1 MLVTALLKHK
11 QENPMKKLIALVLLT
26 LSASAAMAQHHGHR
40 YHGHYGHHGHQARGH
55 ISGGWGWTVPA
66 AIGGLIVYQA
76 IKPQPIVVQQPSV
89 VYQQAPVVIQQQSEY
104 TTLQNPTC
112 TPWTEVQSSDGTITR
127 TRTCTQ

>member
-1 MLVTALLKHK
+1 MLVSALLKHK
-11 QENPMKKLIALVLLT
+11 QETPMKKLIALLLLT

-40 YHGHYGHHGHQARGH
+40 YHGHHGHHSRGH

-76 IKPQPIVVQQPSV
+76 IKPQPIIVQQPSV
-89 VYQQAPVVIQQQSEY
+89 VYQQAPVVIQQPSDNIV
-104 TTLQNPTC
+104 LQNPTC

>member
-1 MLVTALLKHK
+1 
-11 QENPMKKLIALVLLT
+11 MKKLIALLLLT

-76 IKPQPIVVQQPSV
+76 IKPQPIIVQQPSV
-89 VYQQAPVVIQQQSEY
+89 VYQQAPVVIQQPSDNIV
-104 TTLQNPTC
+104 LQNPTC

>member
-1 MLVTALLKHK
+1 MLLSALLKHK
-11 QENPMKKLIALVLLT
+11 QENPMKKLIALLLLT

-40 YHGHYGHHGHQARGH
+40 YHGHHGHHSRGH

-76 IKPQPIVVQQPSV
+76 IKPQPIIVQQPSV
-89 VYQQAPVVIQQQSEY
+89 VYQQAPVVIQQPSDNIV
-104 TTLQNPTC
+104 LQNPTC